1 MNWGKSIILVFVLFS
16 VFIGGLV
23 AVCLR
28 QDTPLVA
35 ADYYEQELLFQHQ
48 IDRVNNTLGLDVKP
62 VIQLVDKHLEIQF
75 SRFAEVTEGNLELF
89 RPSDARLDRHFK
101 MDKSNGEKQRFD
113 LSELP
118 TGMYKARM
126 LWSMNGKEY
135 FLEDIIYLQ

>member
-1 MNWGKSIILVFVLFS
+1 MNWGKSIILVFILFS
-16 VFIGGLV
+16 IFIGFLV

-48 IDRVNNTLGLDVKP
+48 IDRVNNTRSLVVKP

-89 RPSDARLDRHFK
+89 RPSDARLDRHYRI
-101 MDKSNGEKQRFD
+101 DKSREEIQRID
-113 LSELP
+113 LSALSA
-118 TGMYKARM
+118 GMYKARM
-126 LWSMNGKEY
+126 LWSMDGKDY
-135 FLEDIIYLQ
+135 FIEDIIYLQ